1 MHTSCGS
8 STVPWKSSLDTL
20 YIMRQHICLWI
31 MHSSLT
37 VDSEYST
44 WHETIHLWLTMSYL
58 DNLQYWWQADCSNA
72 CTMCINNS
80 GLAVD
85 CGQFLTAVN
94 LQTACS
100 ELSGRSSVAVSS
112 LLNRMDLRYTLPMMH
127 WFAQPDKPHMEIL
140 WCSVQPSKAVLG
152 CAILWSALTYI
163 SEAISTLM
171 VDRTSNL
178 KAAEEHSCKQF
189 AAVHACYIS
198 STVAWKSI
206 LDTLHDM

>member
-1 MHTSCGS
+1 MYAFCAAMHTSCGS

-94 LQTACS
+94 LQKACS
-100 ELSGRSSVAVSS
+100 ELSGRSFVAVY
-112 LLNRMDLRYTLPMMH
+112 M
-127 WFAQPDKPHMEIL
+127 
-140 WCSVQPSKAVLG
+140 
-152 CAILWSALTYI
+152 
-163 SEAISTLM
+163 
-171 VDRTSNL
+171 
-178 KAAEEHSCKQF
+178 
-189 AAVHACYIS
+189 AAVSLIDWIS
-198 STVAWKSI
+198 DI
-206 LDTLHDM
+206 LHQWCTDLHSPINCLHHGNIVMQCTAKARLC